1 MVGIV
6 SNRKMTFDDRKSFE
20 LFETKLGKGVMN
32 NVTKEMLDKKTK
44 NITITRG
51 SENAGRKI

>member
-6 SNRKMTFDDRKSFE
+6 NNRKITFNDKKSFE
-20 LFETKLGKGVMN
+20 LFETKLNKGVMN
-32 NVTKEMLDKKTK
+32 NVTREMLDKKTK

-51 SENAGRKI
+51 SESAGRKI

>member
-6 SNRKMTFDDRKSFE
+6 NNRKITFDDKKSFE
-20 LFETKLGKGVMN
+20 LFETKLSKGVMN

-51 SENAGRKI
+51 SKNVRKEL